1 MNLPPL
7 LRKML
12 AEFVGVTLFL
22 TAIIS
27 AGATFGKPEVQNP
40 FHAAALAITLGIAA
54 LLTGSIS
61 GGHLNPAV
69 SLYFFSRKEL
79 SAGDFIGYLVA
90 QLLGATAGVAL
101 GEALHGYHI
110 AGFTTGTSTL
120 DVVPAFVGEVVAT
133 AGLVLLIVTLIQNKM
148 THLIPFG
155 LMLWVFAAFNFTP
168 TGAQA
173 NPAVTFGLMV
183 DGKLSVSAGSQLVL
197 AEIVGLLLAVLLSL
211 LLTSAT
217 AKKKAA
223 AKKK

>member
-1 MNLPPL
+1 
-7 LRKML
+7 ML

-27 AGATFGKPEVQNP
+27 AGATFTKPETMNP
-40 FHAAALAITLGIAA
+40 FHAATLAITLGIAA
-54 LLTGSIS
+54 LLTGAVS

-69 SLYFFSRKEL
+69 SLYFFSRKEI
-79 SAGDFIGYLVA
+79 SAVDFIGYVAA
-90 QLLGATAGVAL
+90 QLAGAAAGVSL
-101 GEALHGYHI
+101 GEYLHGYNI
-110 AGFTTGTSTL
+110 AGFTTAASTL
-120 DVVPAFVGEVVAT
+120 SAGPAFVGEVLAT
-133 AGLVLLIVTLIQNKM
+133 AGLVLLVTTLIQNKL

-183 DGKLSVSAGSQLVL
+183 DGKLPVASGAQLIL
-197 AEIVGLLLAVLLSL
+197 AQIVGLLIAVILGM

>member
-7 LRKML
+7 VRKML
-12 AEFVGVTLFL
+12 AEFVGVTMFL
-22 TAIIS
+22 TSIVYS
-27 AGATFGKPEVQNP
+27 QNSMV
-40 FHAAALAITLGIAA
+40 LAITLGIMV
-54 LLTGSIS
+54 LLVGGVS

-79 SAGDFIGYLVA
+79 SAMDFIGYLVA
-90 QLLGATAGVAL
+90 QLLGAVAGVFL
-101 GEALHGYHI
+101 GAFMHGDKVL
-110 AGFTTGTSTL
+110 GFSTATNS
-120 DVVPAFVGEVVAT
+120 VSAAPAFVGEVVAT
-133 AGLVLLIVTLIQNKM
+133 AGLVLLIVTLIQNKL

-155 LMLWVFAAFNFTP
+155 LMLWVFAAANFTP

-183 DGKLSVSAGSQLVL
+183 YGKASVSTGATLIL
-197 AEIVGLLLAVLLSL
+197 AEIVGLLVGVVLSM

>member
-1 MNLPPL
+1 
-7 LRKML
+7 ML
-12 AEFVGVTLFL
+12 AEFVGVMMFL

-27 AGATFGKPEVQNP
+27 AGATFGTPEGGNL
-40 FHAAALAITLGIAA
+40 FHAASLAITLGLMV
-54 LLTGSIS
+54 LLVGGVS

-69 SLYFFSRKEL
+69 SLYFFSRKEMT
-79 SAGDFIGYLVA
+79 AVEFIGYVAA
-90 QLLGATAGVAL
+90 QLLGATAGVSL
-101 GEALHGYHI
+101 GEYLHGFNI
-110 AGFTTGTSTL
+110 AGFTNAASTL
-120 DVVPAFVGEVVAT
+120 PAGPAFVGEIVAT
-133 AGLVLLIVTLIQNKM
+133 AGLVLLIVTLIQNKQ

-183 DGKLSVSAGSQLVL
+183 DGKLSVSAGAQLIL
-197 AEIVGLLLAVLLSL
+197 AEIVGLLVGVVLSM